1 VFSHIANGIRGDN
14 IRARASA
21 QGQQAHQESKIFE
34 HVAHDAII
42 LWYYFMSD
50 LIVSELWQARNR
62 APPLVT
68 AKVAVRAGV
77 GASNDARLMNKAK

>member
-1 VFSHIANGIRGDN
+1 
-14 IRARASA
+14 
-21 QGQQAHQESKIFE
+21 
-34 HVAHDAII
+34 
-42 LWYYFMSD
+42 MSD

-68 AKVAVRAGV
+68 VKVAVRAGV